1 MRNTLVVLGCLVI
14 GATAGAFQLANAQ
27 MASDTV
33 SVARYAP
40 DGRLIRP
47 DGWRTWIYVGTP
59 LTPNDMNNGK
69 APFPEFHSVYI
80 EPRAYAIYRRTGR
93 FPDGTMLVKELISVG
108 SKEAASGKGY
118 FMGEFIGFEVAIKDA
133 KRYPKA
139 PGGWAYYS
147 FGHHKP
153 PYAKLAKAQK
163 HEACSA
169 CHQANAADDFVF
181 TQYYPVLRAA
191 RPKR

>member
-1 MRNTLVVLGCLVI
+1 MRTTLVVLGCLVI
-14 GATAGAFQLANAQ
+14 GATAGAVQFANAQ
-27 MASDTV
+27 MAPERV

-47 DGWRTWIYVGTP
+47 DGWRTWVYVGTP
-59 LTPNDMNNGK
+59 LTPNELNNGK

-80 EPRAYAIYRRTGR
+80 EPRAYAIYRRTGK
-93 FPDGTMLVKELISVG
+93 FPEGTMLIKELVSVG

-118 FMGEFIGFEVAIKDA
+118 FMGEFIGFEVAIKDS

-139 PGGWAYYS
+139 VGGWAYYS

-153 PYAKLAKAQK
+153 PYAKTAKAQK
-163 HEACSA
+163 HDACAA
-169 CHQANAADDFVF
+169 CHQANAAQDLVF